1 LSCHL
6 EVGGMSLSGET
17 AGWARIE
24 IARICCDFVE
34 VD

>member
-17 AGWARIE
+17 AGWAR
-24 IARICCDFVE
+24 VE
-34 VD
+34 NREDLLRFC